1 VFIVEVRYRTPSNTE
16 AFDKAYFGTHV
27 PLVMRIPGL
36 ESFEVSRGTVDAADD
51 VYLVALMRF
60 ATADSAAASL
70 GGEEAAASVANVESF
85 AAGLYSVAS
94 FETVPAECWPDRD

>member
-1 VFIVEVRYRTPSNTE
+1 VFIVEVRYRTPSDTE

-27 PLVMRIPGL
+27 PLVTRIPGL
-36 ESFEVSRGTVDAADD
+36 ESFEVSSGTVEAADD

-60 ATADSAAASL
+60 ASAETAAASL
-70 GGEEAAASVANVESF
+70 GGEEAATSMTNLDSF

-94 FETVPAECWPDRD
+94 FEAVPAARRLDRD

>member
-1 VFIVEVRYRTPSNTE
+1 VFIVEVRYRTPSDRD
-16 AFDKAYFGTHV
+16 AFDRAYFGTHV

-36 ESFEVSRGTVDAADD
+36 ESFEVSSGPVEAADD

-60 ATADSAAASL
+60 ASAESAAASL
-70 GGEEAAASVANVESF
+70 GGEEAAAAMTDVDSF

-94 FETVPAECWPDRD
+94 FATVPAARRRDRD